1 MEICG
6 LNLDLIV
13 MHIFKNLLRLAK
25 KRLTLPK
32 RQEYLFKSPHR
43 DQHYQL
49 ILFNDPSWR
58 QISAYLINSLL
69 VSI

>member
-13 MHIFKNLLRLAK
+13 MHIFKKFVRLAK

-32 RQEYLFKSPHR
+32 RQEYRFKSPHR

-49 ILFNDPSWR
+49 ILFDDPS
-58 QISAYLINSLL
+58 
-69 VSI
+69 